1 MFNQHTWRQQLTD
14 YLEIF
19 ARHPRQEVQLSGSP
33 GILPHLALRTLTPF
47 LSALHTHPVDAVVTL
62 AAITHDAGANLL
74 VQQAMRTR
82 YPTATDLERAL
93 RNSSDLCITME
104 RLIIELQTIPTAL
117 RRLNARNS
125 FWLRSSLERELDSYP
140 WSFVWIRDL
149 LRELNEQDRMEALRR
164 LRSRNG
170 RYANSDL
177 ALIESALS
185 GAVAQTRAYAA
196 RLLGVM
202 VDAPPPALVNRLLD
216 VALRDPDAE
225 TRFAAARA
233 LGLLRDR
240 VITGDALAYIESHLV
255 HDDSF
260 YRSSAALLLGQL
272 GEHAGKP
279 TVVRSLC
286 RLLRDRDA
294 YAREAAARALG
305 RIGSPA
311 ALPEV
316 IDALEQATQDDD
328 VQVHEAATDSLALL
342 RQFAELSVQAAA

>member
-1 MFNQHTWRQQLTD
+1 MFDQHVWRQQLAD
-14 YLEIF
+14 YLEVF

-47 LSALHTHPVDAVVTL
+47 LNALHAHPVDAVVAL
-62 AAITHDAGANLL
+62 ATITHDTGANLL
-74 VQQAMRTR
+74 VQQMVRVR
-82 YPTATDLERAL
+82 YPTAIDLDRAL
-93 RNSSDLCITME
+93 RSSSDLCITVE
-104 RLIIELQTIPTAL
+104 RLMIELQTIPTAL
-117 RRLNARNS
+117 RRLNARHS

-149 LRELNEQDRMEALRR
+149 LRELNGQDRLEALRC

-170 RYANSDL
+170 RYTSSDL

-185 GAVAQTRAYAA
+185 DAVAQTRAYAA

-202 VDAPPPALVNRLLD
+202 VDAPPPALISRLLD
-216 VALRDPDAE
+216 VALRDSDAE

-233 LGLLRDR
+233 LGLLRER
-240 VITGDALAYIESHLV
+240 AITGDALAYIESHLI

-260 YRSSAALLLGQL
+260 YRSSAALVLGQL

-286 RLLRDRDA
+286 QLLRDRDA

-305 RIGSPA
+305 RIGPPA

-316 IDALEQATQDDD
+316 INALEQATQDDD